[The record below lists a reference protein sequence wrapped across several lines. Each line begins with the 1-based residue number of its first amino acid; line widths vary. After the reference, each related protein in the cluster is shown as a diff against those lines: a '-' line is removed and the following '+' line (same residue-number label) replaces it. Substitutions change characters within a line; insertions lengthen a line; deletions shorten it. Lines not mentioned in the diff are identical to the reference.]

1 MALRAQRRSALT
13 GDLLDVNQR
22 SHKQWKEAILTT
34 YLLHNGFVSL
44 QVEAG
49 FGLTKVD
56 PSLTLPE
63 TIVI

>member
-1 MALRAQRRSALT
+1 MST

-49 FGLTKVD
+49 FGLTKVNS
-56 PSLTLPE
+56 SLTLPE